1 VRQRIELSLGHFA
14 HFERLVELQAGT
26 DAVGCVVAYAH
37 KLGQCIAHWSVL
49 GQELAEDVR
58 HLQTVDSRPLRAMC
72 GFAAILA
79 ATVFELRTA
88 TVPGFFSVVS
98 PTTARVRLDCEVDQ
112 AVIFVFRQQAT

>member
-14 HFERLVELQAGT
+14 HSERLVELQTGT
-26 DAVGCVVAYAH
+26 DAVGRVVAYAH

-58 HLQTVDSRPLRAMC
+58 HLQTVDSRGQC